1 MYPPIR
7 FSNSERNNS
16 SKLLLGQRRFSS
28 RIRKFI
34 RGPPSKNKRWRI
46 LEVKTRT
53 ILLFQRKTLLQL
65 EAIRGPENPVGK
77 LSSKTRDIPSPCQ
90 KMEIPG
96 EKRKKEVNQSNSYR
110 RGNTRNTRIVGIA
123 QYKDILERRRRII
136 LFRISPGLT

>member
-34 RGPPSKNKRWRI
+34 RDPSSKNKRWRI

-90 KMEIPG
+90 KME
-96 EKRKKEVNQSNSYR
+96 KKKERSES
-110 RGNTRNTRIVGIA
+110 
-123 QYKDILERRRRII
+123 K
-136 LFRISPGLT
+136 